1 MLAIVVGDDQMTMIT
16 GAKRDELHYSEALSA
31 AALLTS

>member
-16 GAKRDELHYSEALSA
+16 GAKRDELHDSEALNA
-31 AALLTS
+31 AALLSA